1 MKRGLL
7 LAALVVQ
14 GCVAPGGAD
23 GGMSVAD
30 GGARTGGAGGGG
42 GGGTTT
48 GGGGGGTVTRDG
60 GVAAVPTWIMA
71 DARVA
76 GRTGRDLRI
85 GIKAS
90 DRNLDIVS
98 VVARFLDGAGTELSQ
113 SALPLE
119 SKKWTGETLTA
130 AVWSRGLFAS
140 TGPFAAATQVAVT
153 LTDATGLVSDE
164 QILAITEQP
173 VVARGSTCDP
183 LFLENRCE
191 PGLGCRGMPAVCDE
205 GLAPQVTKLGF
216 FRGANGPTILV
227 DGTEPED
234 DLAAVRFQF
243 QNAQGQPISIDS
255 DGDGTP
261 DLASFEQPANNLAVD
276 GLFLMRLQSGVG
288 LDTQVGKLVATPID
302 EAGHT
307 GMPKV
312 IAPTTLPVRML
323 GQTCDPKGFDV
334 CAPTLSCSPGIIGA
348 TSNKCASAAP
358 MRTAQCTAAPVLE
371 PTAGGNVVMGTA
383 EGGSLWDAPS
393 GCASADPVGR
403 PEGVV
408 ILRLADRAD
417 RVRLSTVGSGTSFDT
432 VLYAMPGCPNDTADS
447 LACSDDAPMG
457 AGASELVLENLP
469 AGDYVV
475 VIDSFDPAGG
485 TFELHAI
492 LE

>member
-14 GCVAPGGAD
+14 GCVAPGAAD
-23 GGMSVAD
+23 GGLSGGD
-30 GGARTGGAGGGG
+30 GGTTGGGAT
-42 GGGTTT
+42 GGGTAT
-48 GGGGGGTVTRDG
+48 GGGGGTVTRDG

-98 VVARFLDGAGTELSQ
+98 VVARFLDSAGTELSH
-113 SALPLE
+113 SALALE

-130 AVWSRGLFAS
+130 AAWSRGLFAS
-140 TGPFAAATQVAVT
+140 TSPSSGATQVAVQ

-164 QILAITEQP
+164 QILAIAEQP

-183 LFLENRCE
+183 LFLGNRCA
-191 PGLGCRGMPAVCDE
+191 PGLGCRGMPPSCDE

-216 FRGANGPTILV
+216 FRGTNGPTILV

-234 DLAAVRFQF
+234 DLASVRFQF

-261 DLASFEQPANNLAVD
+261 DLSSFEQPANNLAVD
-276 GLFLMRLQSGVG
+276 GVFLMRLQSGVG
-288 LDTQVGKLVATPID
+288 LDTQVGKLVATPVD
-302 EAGHT
+302 EAGHV

-312 IAPTTLPVRML
+312 IAPTALPVRML
-323 GQTCDPKGFDV
+323 GQACDPKGFDT

-348 TSNKCASAAP
+348 TTNKCASAAP
-358 MRTAQCTAAPVLE
+358 MRTAQCMGAPVLV
-371 PTAGGNVVMGTA
+371 PTAGGSVVMGSA

-393 GCASADPVGR
+393 GCSSADPTGR

-408 ILRLADRAD
+408 VLRLTDRAD

-432 VLYAMPGCPNDTADS
+432 VLYAMPGCPNDNADA
-447 LACSDDAPMG
+447 LGCSDDVPMG

-475 VIDSFDPAGG
+475 VIDSFDPMGG
-485 TFELHAI
+485 NFELHAI
-492 LE
+492 IE